1 MIAINYQDS
10 RPIYEQIAAQYKK
23 LILRGDL
30 LPGEK
35 MPSVRSVAM
44 ALAANPNT
52 VQKAF
57 AELERSGFI
66 YPVRGRGNFVAE
78 NGALLQKKRQDVL
91 RALTEV
97 LSEADELG
105 LDASLLAREALDLL
119 AGRKDTQI

>member
-44 ALAANPNT
+44 ALASNPNT

-91 RALTEV
+91 RSLTEV

-119 AGRKDTQI
+119 AGRKDTQV